1 MSISSLV
8 IHTRPEKT
16 DLVQTELTR
25 FPGVEVHAATDD
37 GRLVVTVD
45 QRDDSEASETFI
57 KLQDVE
63 GVISTS
69 LVYSYFE
76 NNPADMERTDDR
88 NQT

>member
-16 DLVQTELTR
+16 DLVRTELTR
-25 FPGVEVHAATDD
+25 FSGVEVHAATDD

-45 QRDDSEASETFI
+45 QRDDSEASETFV

-63 GVISTS
+63 GVVSTS
-69 LVYSYFE
+69 LVDSYFE
-76 NNPADMERTDDR
+76 NNPADMERNDDC
-88 NQT
+88 N